1 MKTSLIPLAAVIL
14 ALVAT
19 SAGVLALTG
28 GDTPIRSD
36 EGIDPYECDLVHN
49 IDACDQDDLDRLGGG
64 GLPPVNPD
72 AGNDG
77 SCEPMPLRSDCGIDP
92 NVSDFPAEVVNS
104 WGVTTFRKAGDEPPD
119 GVAGMTTVASMIRLP
134 LDRQV
139 AEGQA
144 IVVGTVIDISPGYS
158 NSVGGGFWYN
168 PSSLAPGWILQD
180 VTIEVERVL
189 GDTAGLTAVG
199 DARKESIVVTIWGG
213 QIEVTFDESVD
224 PALLPEGFEPGHTY
238 MVASA
243 SNVRVAEG
251 DRVLVFLYMQMSPWF
266 GAPVDPEMP
275 WGKTPATPCP
285 TQPLGTKIVVFGSWH
300 QLGAE
305 DQHITVTELTV
316 NSDEFAALAP
326 EAQDA
331 AFAERA
337 VTFDELEAL
346 AEAELGQSLEDPS
359 APLGHGNGWPSIDD
373 HPPPPCYTRHPPA
386 PPPDHTHPEYEN

>member
-1 MKTSLIPLAAVIL
+1 MKTSPIPLAAVIL

-28 GDTPIRSD
+28 SDTPIRSD
-36 EGIDPYECDLVHN
+36 EGIDPNECNLVHN
-49 IDACDQDDLDRLGGG
+49 IAACDQDDLDRLGGG
-64 GLPPVNPD
+64 DLLPVNPD
-72 AGNDG
+72 AGSDDP
-77 SCEPMPLRSDCGIDP
+77 CEPLPLRSDCGIDP
-92 NVSDFPAEVVNS
+92 NVSEFPAEVVNS
-104 WGVTTFRKAGDEPPD
+104 WGVTRFRKAGDEPPD
-119 GVAGMTTVASMIRLP
+119 GAAGMTTVASMYRLP

-158 NSVGGGFWYN
+158 NSVGGGYWYN
-168 PSSLAPGWILQD
+168 PSSLTSGWILQD

-189 GDTAGLTAVG
+189 GDTAELTAVEG
-199 DARKESIVVTIWGG
+199 APKESIVVTIWGG
-213 QIEVTFDESVD
+213 HIEVTFDESVD
-224 PALLPEGFEPGHTY
+224 PALLREGFDPGRTY

-251 DRVLVFLYMQMSPWF
+251 DRVLVIINMQMSPWF

-300 QLGAE
+300 HLSAE
-305 DQHITVTELTV
+305 DQQLTV
-316 NSDEFAALAP
+316 
-326 EAQDA
+326 Q
-331 AFAERA
+331 ERT

-346 AEAELGQSLEDPS
+346 AEAELGQSLEDPG
-359 APLGHGNGWPSIDD
+359 APRGPGNGSPSADD
-373 HPPPPCYTRHPPA
+373 HPPPPCYTRHPP
-386 PPPDHTHPEYEN
+386 PPPDEPSHHPGYED